1 MNLESKII
9 KPKLGLLELSR
20 QLGSVTQACKVFGYS
35 RDSFYRFKKLYEEG
49 GELAL
54 RDIVRLNRPNPKNR
68 VDPEIESRVVKIA
81 LDNPALGQQRVSNEL
96 RKEGLFISPG
106 GVRSVWQRHD
116 LETFQKRLKALETKV
131 AQEGIILTESQLQAL
146 EKAKEEKQAAGEIET
161 EHPGYLIAQDT
172 FYVGNMKGVGRIYQ
186 QTVIDTYSKVAFA
199 KLYDR
204 KNALVAADMLN
215 DRVIPFFDSK
225 EIPVLRVLTD
235 RGSEYCGNREHH
247 EYELYLDL
255 EDIDH
260 TKTKAKSP
268 QTNGIC
274 ERFHKTILSEFYQIA
289 FRKKIY
295 ESIEMLQNDLDEWLR
310 EYNESRPC
318 GNTMNHVHT
327 AGSIAMGKRR
337 CRHSWIPCHLQKRK
351 CCSIVTTFQTKKKYD
366 GSSDGM
372 PPVKPIC
379 KSSKSCNKLPLE
391 LKSGGKVWNAKD
403 GVVNIGSRSCQNIG
417 IAA

>member
-1 MNLESKII
+1 MNLETKII

-116 LETFQKRLKALETKV
+116 LETFQKRLKALEAKV

-295 ESIEMLQNDLDEWLR
+295 EFIEMLQNDLDEWLQ
-310 EYNESRPC
+310 EYNESRP
-318 GNTMNHVHT
+318 HS
-327 AGSIAMGKRR
+327 GSIAIGKRQ
-337 CRHSWIPCHLQKRK
+337 CRHSWIPFHLQKRK
-351 CCSIVTTFQTKKKYD
+351 CCSIVATFQTKRKYD
-366 GSSDGM
+366 GSSDDVVTSTYYGKR
-372 PPVKPIC
+372 VAL
-379 KSSKSCNKLPLE
+379 SSSHMRFCSSCIRFFVISK
-391 LKSGGKVWNAKD
+391 
-403 GVVNIGSRSCQNIG
+403 
-417 IAA
+417 